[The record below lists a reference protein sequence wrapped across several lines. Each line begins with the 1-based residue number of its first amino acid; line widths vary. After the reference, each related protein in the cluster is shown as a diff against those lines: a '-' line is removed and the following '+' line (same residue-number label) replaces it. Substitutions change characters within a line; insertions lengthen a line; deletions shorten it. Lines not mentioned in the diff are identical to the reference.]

1 MKTISNDIHRI
12 AFSCKAVQVPF
23 LLRRGWGWVLAV
35 CLLLTSCGVYNK
47 YERPD
52 VNTTGLIRDVVSDID
67 TLAVQDTASFGNL
80 PWRSVFTDPQLQALI
95 TQGLEHNANLQNAAL
110 TVQMYE
116 TMLKA
121 AKLAFLPAITIG
133 GTSPMG
139 SISTLYTDPRQT
151 TKSYSIPVAASW
163 TLDLF
168 GNILSQKRSTQM
180 KLLGYKDY
188 QMAVRAQVVSGIA
201 NSYYT
206 LLMLDEQLRI
216 LTEMSAMSKET
227 WEMMKLQY
235 QLGRMRSTSVQ
246 SAEAAYLSV
255 QTQANDMRRQIRAT
269 ENALCLLIG
278 QPGQQVP
285 RSTLAEQSL
294 PTEFA
299 TGVGVRLLNNR
310 PDVHNAEMNLAACFH
325 DVQTAR
331 SQFYPNVTV
340 GASAA
345 FNNGSGQINPGKWLL
360 SLFGSLTQP
369 IFARGALIANLK
381 VSKLKYEQAFN
392 TWQNAILSA
401 GNEVSNAL
409 VNYRGY
415 DENSKLEAQRIAVLT
430 KTVEDT
436 RALYKSSGSTY
447 LEVLTAQTQLLSA
460 QINKVSDDFSK
471 MQSVVSLYTALGGG
485 GK

>member
-1 MKTISNDIHRI
+1 MKKIMIFAAT
-12 AFSCKAVQVPF
+12 A
-23 LLRRGWGWVLAV
+23 
-35 CLLLTSCGVYNK
+35 LLLSSCGVYNK

-52 VNTTGLIRDVVSDID
+52 VNTKGLIRDAVSDVD
-67 TLAVQDTASFGNL
+67 TLAVSQEDTVSFGNL

-95 TQGLEHNANLQNAAL
+95 EQGLEKNANLQNAAL

-116 TMLKA
+116 SMLKA
-121 AKLAFLPAITIG
+121 AKLAFLPAITFG
-133 GTSPMG
+133 GTNQMG
-139 SISTLYTDPRQT
+139 SIQTIYTNPSQTSKLYTL
-151 TKSYSIPVAASW
+151 PVTASW

-188 QMAVRAQVVSGIA
+188 QMAVRAQVVGGVA
-201 NSYYT
+201 NAYYT

-216 LTEMSAMSKET
+216 VTEMSKMAKET
-227 WEMMKLQY
+227 WEMMKLQH

-246 SAEAAYLSV
+246 SAEAAYLST
-255 QTQANDMRRQIRAT
+255 QTQANDFRRQIRAT
-269 ENALCLLIG
+269 ENALSLLIG
-278 QPGQQVP
+278 QAGQQIP
-285 RSTLAEQSL
+285 RSTLAQQSL
-294 PTEFA
+294 PNEFA
-299 TGVGVRLLNNR
+299 TGVGIALLKNR

-331 SQFYPNVTV
+331 SQFYPTISI
-340 GASAA
+340 GATGA
-345 FNNGSGQINPGKWLL
+345 FSNGGGSINPGKWLVN
-360 SLFGSLTQP
+360 LFGSLTQP

-392 TWQNAILSA
+392 SWQNAILSA

-409 VNYRGY
+409 VNYNSY
-415 DENSKLEAQRIAVLT
+415 DANSKLENQRVEVLT
-430 KTVEDT
+430 KNVEDT
-436 RALYKSSGSTY
+436 RALYKSSGSSY

-460 QINKVSDDFSK
+460 QINKVTDDFNK
-471 MQSVVSLYTALGGG
+471 MQAVVSLYTALGGG

>member
-1 MKTISNDIHRI
+1 MNLRNKIMKKILLIS
-12 AFSCKAVQVPF
+12 SAVF
-23 LLRRGWGWVLAV
+23 M
-35 CLLLTSCGVYNK
+35 LTSCGLYNK

-52 VNTTGLIRDVVSDID
+52 VETKGLIRDAVVDTD
-67 TLAVQDTASFGNL
+67 TLAVAPQDTASFGNL
-80 PWRSVFTDPQLQALI
+80 PWREVFTDPQLQALI
-95 TQGLEHNANLQNAAL
+95 EQGLEKNANLQNAVL

-121 AKLAFLPAITIG
+121 AKLAFLPAISIG
-133 GTSPMG
+133 STQPTG
-139 SISTLYTDPRQT
+139 SIATLHTDPSVT
-151 TKSYSIPVAASW
+151 TKSYSIPVTASW

-201 NSYYT
+201 NSYFT

-216 LTEMSAMSKET
+216 VTEMGKMAKET
-227 WEMMKLQY
+227 WEMMQLQY
-235 QLGRMRSTSVQ
+235 KLGRVRSVSVQ
-246 SAEAAYLSV
+246 SAEASYLST
-255 QTQANDMRRQIRAT
+255 QTQANDFRRQIRAT

-278 QPGQQVP
+278 QQGQQVP

-294 PTEFA
+294 PSEFA
-299 TGVGVRLLNNR
+299 TGVGVALLKNR

-331 SQFYPNVTV
+331 SQFYPNITV

-345 FNNGSGQINPGKWLL
+345 FTNSSGNLNPGKWLTT
-360 SLFGSLTQP
+360 LFGSLTQP
-369 IFARGALIANLK
+369 IFQRGALTANLK
-381 VSKLKYEQAFN
+381 VSQLKYEQAFN
-392 TWQNAILSA
+392 TWQNSILQA

-409 VNYRGY
+409 VNYNGY
-415 DENSKLEAQRIAVLT
+415 DANGQIETQRVKLLAQ
-430 KTVEDT
+430 TVEDT
-436 RALYKSSGSTY
+436 KALYKSRGSSY
-447 LEVLTAQTQLLSA
+447 LEVLTAQHQLLAAQLNKASA
-460 QINKVSDDFSK
+460 EFNK

>member
-1 MKTISNDIHRI
+1 MKKIMIF
-12 AFSCKAVQVPF
+12 AAAALF
-23 LLRRGWGWVLAV
+23 LS
-35 CLLLTSCGVYNK
+35 SCGVYNK

-52 VNTTGLIRDVVSDID
+52 VNTKGLIRDAVSDVD
-67 TLAVQDTASFGNL
+67 TLAVSQEDTASFGNL

-95 TQGLEHNANLQNAAL
+95 EQGLEKNANLQNAAL

-116 TMLKA
+116 SMLKA
-121 AKLAFLPAITIG
+121 AKLAFLPAITFG
-133 GTSPMG
+133 GTNQMG
-139 SISTLYTDPRQT
+139 SIQTIYTNPSQTSKLYTL
-151 TKSYSIPVAASW
+151 PVTASW

-188 QMAVRAQVVSGIA
+188 QMAVRAQVVGGVA
-201 NSYYT
+201 NAYYT

-216 LTEMSAMSKET
+216 VTEMSKMAKET
-227 WEMMKLQY
+227 WEMMKLQH

-246 SAEAAYLSV
+246 SAEAAYLST
-255 QTQANDMRRQIRAT
+255 QTQANDFRRQIRAT
-269 ENALCLLIG
+269 ENALSLLIG
-278 QPGQQVP
+278 QAGQQIP
-285 RSTLAEQSL
+285 RSTLAQQSL
-294 PTEFA
+294 PNEFA
-299 TGVGVRLLNNR
+299 TGVGIALLKNR

-331 SQFYPNVTV
+331 SQFYPTISI
-340 GASAA
+340 GATGA
-345 FNNGSGQINPGKWLL
+345 FSNGGGSINPGKWLVN
-360 SLFGSLTQP
+360 LFGSLTQP

-392 TWQNAILSA
+392 SWQNAILSA

-409 VNYRGY
+409 VNYNSY
-415 DENSKLEAQRIAVLT
+415 DANSKLENQRVEVLT
-430 KTVEDT
+430 KNVEDT
-436 RALYKSSGSTY
+436 RALYKSSGSSY

-460 QINKVSDDFSK
+460 QINKVTDDFNK
-471 MQSVVSLYTALGGG
+471 MQAVVSLYTALGGG

>member
-1 MKTISNDIHRI
+1 MKKIMIFATV
-12 AFSCKAVQVPF
+12 A
-23 LLRRGWGWVLAV
+23 LLMS
-35 CLLLTSCGVYNK
+35 SCGLYNK

-52 VNTTGLIRDVVSDID
+52 VNTTGLIRDVVSDVD
-67 TLAVQDTASFGNL
+67 TLVVASQDTASFGNL

-95 TQGLEHNANLQNAAL
+95 EQGLQKNANLLNAAL

-116 TMLKA
+116 AMLKA
-121 AKLAFLPAITIG
+121 AKLAFLPAINFG
-133 GTSPMG
+133 GTNAMG
-139 SISTLYTDPRQT
+139 TIQTIYTDPSQT
-151 TKSYSIPVAASW
+151 SKTYSLPMTASW

-188 QMAVRAQVVSGIA
+188 QMAVRAQVISGIA

-216 LTEMSAMSKET
+216 VTEMSGMAKET

-246 SAEAAYLSV
+246 SAEAAYLST
-255 QTQANDMRRQIRAT
+255 QTQANDFKRQIRAT

-278 QPGQQVP
+278 QAGQQIS

-294 PTEFA
+294 PSEFS
-299 TGVGVRLLNNR
+299 TGVGMALLKNR
-310 PDVHNAEMNLAACFH
+310 PDVHNAEMQLAACFH

-331 SQFYPNVTV
+331 SKFYPSISV
-340 GASAA
+340 GFTGA
-345 FNNGSGQINPGKWLL
+345 FGNSGGSLNPGKWLTN
-360 SLFGSLTQP
+360 LFGNLTQP
-369 IFARGALIANLK
+369 IFNRGALTANLK
-381 VSKLKYEQAFN
+381 VSKLQYEQAFN
-392 TWQNAILSA
+392 NWQNSILSA

-409 VNYRGY
+409 VSYNGY
-415 DENSKLEAQRIAVLT
+415 DANSKLEEQRIAVLT
-430 KTVEDT
+430 KNVEDT

-447 LEVLTAQTQLLSA
+447 LEVLTAQTQLLNA
-460 QINKVSDDFSK
+460 QLSKAADDFSK
-471 MQSVVSLYTALGGG
+471 MQSVVSLYTSLGGG